1 MIIDSHSH
9 YDDERFSNDREE
21 ILLDLKNH
29 NVEKIINVGYD
40 LISSENAVKLANQY
54 DFVYAAVG
62 FHPSDARLY
71 DKESENRLIE
81 LINDK
86 KVVCLG
92 EIGLD
97 YHYDNIDKE
106 VQKAVFQRQME
117 LAKQLGLPVSIHTR
131 DAMADTLE
139 IVKKI
144 QTAGVFH
151 CYSGSL
157 EIAKELVK
165 IGYYISFSGTVTY
178 KNAKNIKEVAKWI
191 PSDRYLMETDC
202 PYLSPEPVRGKRNDS
217 RNLNYTAQH
226 IADLRNVPVEQVV
239 RESNENTKRLF
250 GIM

>member
-9 YDDERFSNDREE
+9 YDDERFSEDREQV
-21 ILLDLKNH
+21 LLDLKHH

-40 LISSENAVKLANQY
+40 LKSSENAVKLANQY
-54 DFVYAAVG
+54 DFIYAAVG
-62 FHPSDARLY
+62 FHPSDVAMY
-71 DKESENRLIE
+71 TKDAENRLIE
-81 LINDK
+81 LTQDE
-86 KVVCLG
+86 KVVCWG

-97 YHYDNIDKE
+97 YHYDKIDKE
-106 VQKAVFQRQME
+106 LQKSVFQKQME
-117 LAKQLGLPVSIHTR
+117 LAKELGLPVSIHTR

-144 QTAGVFH
+144 QAPGVFH

-191 PSDRYLMETDC
+191 PSDRYLIETDC
-202 PYLSPEPVRGKRNDS
+202 PYLAPEPVRGKRNDS

-226 IADLRNVPVEQVV
+226 IAELRNVPVELVI

-250 GIM
+250 SIV